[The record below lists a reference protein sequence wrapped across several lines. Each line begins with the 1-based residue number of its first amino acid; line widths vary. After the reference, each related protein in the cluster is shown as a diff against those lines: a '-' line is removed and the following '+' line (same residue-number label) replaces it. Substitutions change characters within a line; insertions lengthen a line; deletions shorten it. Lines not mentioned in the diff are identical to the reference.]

1 MKEETHNNI
10 NYQPRVFVGTDDFY
24 DLLINSDIFV
34 DKSLMIKELLEDS
47 GKVVLIT
54 RPRRWGKS
62 LNRPDTKDRARSGKV
77 GRSAELRN
85 DFHS

>member
-1 MKEETHNNI
+1 METRKNNDRRKKKNI
-10 NYQPRVFVGTDDFY
+10 NYQPKMLVGSDDFY

-47 GKVVLIT
+47 GKVTLIT

-62 LNRPDTKDRARSGKV
+62 LIWI
-77 GRSAELRN
+77 
-85 DFHS
+85 